1 MYRFRTIPTC
11 INMKPFFERF
21 KYFDIPLLIVGG
33 LLILVGLAII
43 YATSR
48 SGDTMTIFYRQAA
61 YVAAGIVMFILFSW
75 SNYQQLAKIN
85 RIVYG
90 VLLVFLLYLVVFGD
104 PIRGSARWID
114 FGVFNLQ
121 PAEFAKIVVILGLS
135 RWLYLRRGQINSP
148 ANIVLTFIYAAVP
161 AGLIFAEP
169 DLGSAAVIMAIWF
182 GMLLVSQIK
191 KRYLLGVV
199 LLACLLVLVSWKF
212 VLHDYQ
218 KTRVEVFLNPALDLR
233 DSGYNVRQAVIAVG
247 SGQLAGRGLGRGL
260 QSQLKFLPE
269 RQTDFIFASASE
281 EIGFVGCVG
290 LIVLY
295 YLFAWR
301 LILIMRQAKDELG
314 YYIVGGVLFMFFIQV
329 AVNIG
334 INIGLMPVTGIPL
347 PFLSYG
353 GSSLIVMMIALGIV
367 QSVVRQSRILR
378 F

>member
-1 MYRFRTIPTC
+1 
-11 INMKPFFERF
+11 MKPFFEKF
-21 KYFDIPLLIVGG
+21 KYFDIPLLIVSG
-33 LLILVGLAII
+33 LLMLVGLAII

-48 SGDTMTIFYRQAA
+48 SGDTLPIFYRQTA
-61 YVAAGIVMFILFSW
+61 YVLIGVVMFAVFSW
-75 SNYQQLAKIN
+75 SDYHQLAKAN
-85 RIVYG
+85 RVVYG
-90 VLLVFLLYLVVFGD
+90 ILLIFLLYLLIFGD

-121 PAEFAKIVVILGLS
+121 PAEFAKIVIILGLA
-135 RWLYLRRGQINSP
+135 RWLYLRRGQINS
-148 ANIVLTFIYAAVP
+148 ATNIALTFVYAAVP

-169 DLGSAAVIMAIWF
+169 DLGSAAIIMAIWF
-182 GMLLVSQIK
+182 GMLFISQIK
-191 KRYLLGVV
+191 KRYLVGVV
-199 LLACLLVLVSWKF
+199 LLACLLALISWKF
-212 VLHDYQ
+212 VLRDYQ
-218 KTRVEVFLNPALDLR
+218 KNRVEVFLNPSLDLR

-281 EIGFVGCVG
+281 EIGFVGCAG
-290 LIVLY
+290 LLVLY

-314 YYIVGGVLFMFFIQV
+314 YYIVGGVLFMFFTQA

-334 INIGLMPVTGIPL
+334 INIGLVPVTGIPL

-353 GSSLIVMMIALGIV
+353 GSSLIVMMIGLGIT

>member
-1 MYRFRTIPTC
+1 
-11 INMKPFFERF
+11 MKPFFERF
-21 KYFDIPLLIVGG
+21 KHFDIPLLIVSG

-48 SGDTMTIFYRQAA
+48 SGDTMVIFYRQLI
-61 YVAAGIVMFILFSW
+61 YVGIGSVLFVLFSW
-75 SNYQQLAKIN
+75 SNYQQLAKLN
-85 RIVYG
+85 RIVYV
-90 VLLVFLLYLVVFGD
+90 VLLFLLLYLVIFGD

-114 FGVFNLQ
+114 FGVFNFQ
-121 PAEFAKIVVILGLS
+121 PAEFAKIVIILGLA
-135 RWLYLRRGQINSP
+135 RWLYLRRGQINSVT
-148 ANIVLTFIYAAVP
+148 NIALTFIYAAVP
-161 AGLIFAEP
+161 AGLIFLEP
-169 DLGSAAVIMAIWF
+169 DLGSASVIMAIWF
-182 GMLLVSQIK
+182 GMLFVSQIK
-191 KRYLLGVV
+191 KRYLVAVV
-199 LLACLLVLVSWKF
+199 LLAIVVALFSWEF

-218 KTRVEVFLNPALDLR
+218 KQRVEVFLNPALELR
-233 DSGYNVRQAVIAVG
+233 GSGYNVRQAIIAVG
-247 SGQLAGRGLGRGL
+247 SGQVAGRGLGRGL

-281 EIGFVGCVG
+281 EIGFVGCAG
-290 LIVLY
+290 LILLY

-301 LILIMRQAKDELG
+301 LILIMRRAKDELA
-314 YYIVGGVLFMFFIQV
+314 YYIVGGFLFMFFTQV

-353 GSSLIVMMIALGIV
+353 GSSLMVMMIGLGIV

>member
-1 MYRFRTIPTC
+1 MV
-11 INMKPFFERF
+11 KSFFQKF
-21 KYFDIPLLIVGG
+21 KYFDIPLLIISG
-33 LLILVGLAII
+33 LLVLVGLALI

-48 SGDTMTIFYRQAA
+48 SGDTLPVFYRQTA
-61 YVAAGIVMFILFSW
+61 YVGIGVVAFIVFSW
-75 SNYQQLAKIN
+75 SNYHQLAKFN

-90 VLLVFLLYLVVFGD
+90 VLLVFLSYLIVFGD

-121 PAEFAKIVVILGLS
+121 PAEFAKLVVILGLA

-161 AGLIFAEP
+161 AVLILRQP
-169 DLGSAAVIMAIWF
+169 DLGSAAIIMVIWF
-182 GMLLVSQIK
+182 GLLLVSQMK
-191 KRYLLGVV
+191 KRYLVAVV
-199 LLACLLVLVSWKF
+199 LVACVLALVGWKF

-218 KTRVEVFLNPALDLR
+218 KTRVEVFLNPSLDLK
-233 DSGYNVRQAVIAVG
+233 DTGYNVRQAIIAVG

-281 EIGFVGCVG
+281 EIGFVGCFG
-290 LIVLY
+290 LLVLY

-301 LILIMRQAKDELG
+301 LILIMREAKDDLG
-314 YYIVGGVLFMFFIQV
+314 YYIVGGVLFMVFTQV
-329 AVNIG
+329 VVNIG